1 MNLQGAITEEMTK
14 FSCSNE
20 AQLLAIGC
28 QLGKLLKVGD
38 VVTLSGDLG
47 AGKTT
52 LVRGLIQGILPN
64 EEVPSPTYTLVQS
77 YDLPNFELWHCDL
90 YRLKHPDEVFELGL
104 VDVLDDVVS
113 LIEWP
118 DKMGEHLPQNTLP
131 VHIEFVKD
139 GRDVIFGQA
148 WSERGLESIEH
159 D

>member
-28 QLGKLLKVGD
+28 QMGKLLKVGD

-52 LVRGLIQGILPN
+52 LVRG
-64 EEVPSPTYTLVQS
+64 
-77 YDLPNFELWHCDL
+77 
-90 YRLKHPDEVFELGL
+90 
-104 VDVLDDVVS
+104 S

-118 DKMGEHLPQNTLP
+118 DKMGEHLPQNTLS

-139 GRDVIFGQA
+139 GRDVIFGSA
-148 WSERGLESIEH
+148 WAERGLESIEH

>member
-1 MNLQGAITEEMTK
+1 
-14 FSCSNE
+14 
-20 AQLLAIGC
+20 
-28 QLGKLLKVGD
+28 
-38 VVTLSGDLG
+38 
-47 AGKTT
+47 

-77 YDLPNFELWHCDL
+77 Y
-90 YRLKHPDEVFELGL
+90 VFELGL

-159 D
+159 EPNANPFKGMHRREVMSVWP